1 MGDSGTDTGT
11 ETDTGVRIRKRAT
24 NAALQAKLESL
35 VALGSAGDKGG
46 PAEKE
51 AFVCNH
57 AENEGLV
64 WLASAAQAAS
74 QSFGQPESWARA
86 HSSLRREPCHHELA
100 APSWPSLRH
109 VALDRCARSCL
120 WT

>member
-35 VALGSAGDKGG
+35 VALGSAGDTGG
-46 PAEKE
+46 RAEKE

-57 AENEGLV
+57 AENQGLV
-64 WLASAAQAAS
+64 WLASAAQVAS

-86 HSSLRREPCHHELA
+86 HSSLRREP
-100 APSWPSLRH
+100 RY
-109 VALDRCARSCL
+109 
-120 WT
+120 

>member
-35 VALGSAGDKGG
+35 VALGSAGDRGG

-57 AENEGLV
+57 AKKPRPGIAGRRGPSGKPKL
-64 WLASAAQAAS
+64 WAARVI
-74 QSFGQPESWARA
+74 GPR
-86 HSSLRREPCHHELA
+86 
-100 APSWPSLRH
+100 
-109 VALDRCARSCL
+109 
-120 WT
+120 